1 MKSTVL
7 SRDSL
12 AARYTRIAA
21 TFAVATTVLLGVT
34 AAFGVYSVV
43 SNEQQARIGAYRDV
57 LALEVS
63 SHLQTTYRIA
73 RALAERDDVR
83 RGSPQQ
89 ARLTLGVALL
99 DNGPYLDHLTLA
111 EASGTVVAS
120 YPASGAPSATE
131 IQGWSADLRESG
143 GRSTWIRDGSTLW
156 IAVEVPTAEADAR
169 ILVAAVQMER
179 IQTTLDQIGATSRSP
194 IVFIREPDGA
204 VVLSGGPVPAEQLR
218 SVEVVSEEGDG
229 ERRVVLSTRSAG
241 SYRGLAGSVTGVP
254 GLEWEVV
261 VLEPAGAALRETLA
275 ALRPAIAAY
284 VALMVLAVVIA
295 TFAFSWL
302 VRPLRALESRARAA
316 AQGAVLEPVAV
327 DRGDEVGRL
336 LESFNLVTMR
346 LNRLQEATR
355 LLAETEEPEAVA
367 DKVVRSVIHLIGLC
381 DPAVYLVEPDS
392 SRSVRLRLA
401 AARGAEEPAVGSVIT
416 LDPAEGEDLLG
427 PGEARTIRHGF
438 RERLSPSGASQAAHE
453 ATLAVPLR
461 AARGVVGV
469 LTVTRTGGRPF
480 TAAEVDLLGSFA
492 AQAALALEK
501 ARSFEQQRAAREEA
515 EALQRAAQLLF
526 EEADLPRA
534 LGEVAAC
541 AAETLGMPWR
551 VAWLDVVRILGREG
565 SASSQTVSSL
575 LSVLAD
581 ERSTVDEGPE
591 ASSAVAVLT
600 EDAGDPAVAAWLRRE
615 SIRTAVVAYAKL
627 GGRVTGLIAVGTAEP
642 DRAAGERDLRVAETL
657 GRQMALALERARL
670 FREAQE
676 RAASL
681 ETMFRVSQAVS
692 SSLQV
697 NVVLGRVLDVVQ
709 KILNADAV
717 ILMRWEVDKKQLVV
731 PMARGVLDRTMLDLQ
746 FAPGEDLPGA
756 VLQTQQSMLLTS
768 LDRVGGAFARAAVKV
783 GLRSALL
790 VPLVA
795 RGRAIGVLATLGRR
809 IDAFDKGDAD
819 LLSTFASHAALAID
833 TANLFSREHEV
844 SRVLQSSILPTRL
857 PRLDGVEVAAAYVP
871 AGGTAQIGGDY
882 YDAFHAPDG
891 RVVFVIADVC
901 GKGVEAATKTSMIRF
916 TVRGMVAAG
925 SGASA
930 ILEALNRMVVD
941 SGNPNDIFTIW
952 LGMLDVGTGVLSW
965 ADGGHPPALLLRGAS
980 RDIVR
985 LGTTGPLVGAL
996 RDAGY
1001 DEQAVVMKAGDCLL
1015 LYTDGVSE
1023 TRRDGKL
1030 FGEGRIR
1037 RILRHA
1043 PDIGS
1048 VPGMVLEELERFSG
1062 GQLRDDV
1069 AILAACYTGVA
1080 GFEPASELGMSNG

>member
-1 MKSTVL
+1 MKSTVF

-21 TFAVATTVLLGVT
+21 TFAVATTMLLGIT

-63 SHLQTTYRIA
+63 SHLQTTYRIT

-83 RGSPQQ
+83 HGSPRQ
-89 ARLTLGVALL
+89 ARLALGVALL
-99 DNGPYLDHLTLA
+99 DNGPYLQHLTLA

-120 YPASGAPSATE
+120 YPASGGPSPAK
-131 IQGWSADLRESG
+131 IQAWSAKLRETG
-143 GRSTWIRDGSTLW
+143 GRSAWVFDGSTLW
-156 IAVEVPTAEADAR
+156 IVVEVPAAGTDAR
-169 ILVAAVQMER
+169 VLVAAVQKER
-179 IQTTLDQIGATSRSP
+179 IQTTLDQIAATPRSP
-194 IVFIREPDGA
+194 IVFIRESGGT
-204 VVLSGGPVPAEQLR
+204 VVLVGGPVPAQGLQ
-218 SVEVVSEEGDG
+218 SVRVEGEDRDG
-229 ERRVVLSTRSAG
+229 GQRVALSTRSAG
-241 SYRGLAGSVTGVP
+241 SYRGLTGNVTGVP
-254 GLEWEVV
+254 GLDWEVV
-261 VLEPAGAALRETLA
+261 VLEPAGAALRETLG

-284 VALMVLAVVIA
+284 VALMVLAVIIA
-295 TFAFSWL
+295 IVAFSWL

-355 LLAETEEPEAVA
+355 LLAETDEPEAVA

-381 DPAVYLVEPDS
+381 DPAVYLVESDG
-392 SRSVRLRLA
+392 SRAVRLRLA
-401 AARGAEEPAVGSVIT
+401 AARGAEEPAVGSVVT
-416 LDPAEGEDLLG
+416 LDPAESDELLG
-427 PGEARTIRHGF
+427 PGEARTIRQGF
-438 RERLSPSGASQAAHE
+438 GERLSPRGVARAAHE
-453 ATLAVPLR
+453 VTLAVPLR
-461 AARGVVGV
+461 AARGAMVGV
-469 LTVTRTGGRPF
+469 LTVTRTSGRPF

-492 AQAALALEK
+492 AQAALAIEK

-534 LGEVAAC
+534 LDEVAAC
-541 AAETLGMPWR
+541 AAEALGMPWR
-551 VAWLDVVRILGREG
+551 VAWLDVVRVLGREG
-565 SASSQTVSSL
+565 SASSHAVSSL
-575 LSVLAD
+575 VSILEDKPDAAV
-581 ERSTVDEGPE
+581 EGVE
-591 ASSAVAVLT
+591 ASSAVMVLT
-600 EDAGDPAVAAWLRRE
+600 EDAEDPAVAAWLARE

-627 GGRVTGLIAVGTAEP
+627 GGRVTGLVCVGTAEP
-642 DRAAGERDLRVAETL
+642 GRTAGERDLRVAETL

-717 ILMRWEVDKKQLVV
+717 VLMRWDPDKKQLVV
-731 PMARGVLDRTMLDLQ
+731 PMARGVLDRAMLDQ
-746 FAPGEDLPGA
+746 RFAPGEDLPGA
-756 VLQTQQSMLLTS
+756 VLQTQQSMLLS
-768 LDRVGGAFARAAVKV
+768 KMDRVGGAFARAAMKV

-809 IDAFDKGDAD
+809 SDAFDKADAD

-857 PRLDGVEVAAAYVP
+857 PKLDGVEVAAAYVP
-871 AGGTAQIGGDY
+871 AGGAAQIGGDY
-882 YDAFHAPDG
+882 YDAFRAPDG

-925 SGASA
+925 SRPSA

-952 LGMLDVGTGVLSW
+952 LGMLDVRTGVLSW
-965 ADGGHPPALLLRGAS
+965 ADGGHPPGLLLRGAS

-996 RDAGY
+996 RDARY
-1001 DEQAVVMKAGDCLL
+1001 DERTVVMAAGDCLL

-1037 RILRHA
+1037 RVLRHE
-1043 PDIGS
+1043 PDIVS
-1048 VPGMVLEELERFSG
+1048 VPDAVLAALERFSG
-1062 GQLRDDV
+1062 GELRDDV
-1069 AILAACYTGVA
+1069 AILAACYTGA
-1080 GFEPASELGMSNG
+1080 GFEAASELGMSNG